1 MPFALWV
8 STESVVAG
16 VWSCDGRNVPAP
28 AVEPEWVML
37 LPRAGSLLER
47 VGPRG
52 AAVPPATA
60 LIIDAGESLALR
72 STAGSRVQATVV
84 SLPDGTGH
92 PRAPGGFHAL
102 SPRALLAHHRLQR
115 AERDGT
121 HPFAREELALE
132 LAAAIGGSRVPD
144 GVRLTPALHDAA
156 RAALGLVMTSGTPPS
171 LTVLARATGV
181 APWPLSRAMRALL
194 GVPLREYL
202 VRRRL
207 ANALEQMAAS
217 PRRPISEI
225 AHATGFASHA
235 HFTDVVR
242 ARFGVPP
249 RALAGD
255 RILRDARI
263 LRRSASH
270 SPRS

>member
-1 MPFALWV
+1 MPLTPWI

-16 VWSCDGRNVPAP
+16 VWSCDGRTVPAP
-28 AVEPEWVML
+28 AVEPALVML
-37 LPRAGSLLER
+37 VPRAGSLLER
-47 VGPRG
+47 VGPRST
-52 AAVPPATA
+52 AVLPATA
-60 LIIDAGESLALR
+60 LIIDAGETLTLR

-84 SLPDGTGH
+84 SLPDGSGH
-92 PRAPGGFHAL
+92 PRAPCGLQAL
-102 SPRALLAHHRLQR
+102 SPRALLAHHRIQR

-121 HPFAREELALE
+121 PPFAREELALE
-132 LAAAIGGSRVPD
+132 LAAAIGGTAVPD
-144 GVRLTPALHDAA
+144 GVRLTPALQAAA
-156 RAALGLVMTSGTPPS
+156 RAALALVMTSGTPPS

-207 ANALEQMAAS
+207 ADALEQMAAS

-225 AHATGFASHA
+225 AHAAGFASHA

-255 RILRDARI
+255 RIPPDARV
-263 LRRSASH
+263 LRPSAAH
-270 SPRS
+270 FPRS